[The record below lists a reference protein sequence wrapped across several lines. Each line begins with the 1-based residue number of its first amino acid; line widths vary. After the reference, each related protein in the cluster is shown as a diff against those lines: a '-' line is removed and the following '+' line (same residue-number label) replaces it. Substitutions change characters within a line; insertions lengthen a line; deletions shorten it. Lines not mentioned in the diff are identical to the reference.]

1 HINRQCAHHHDCSH
15 HARGFSF
22 ETFTCFLHN
31 NISPLLFF
39 RLFFES
45 IKRRLSSF
53 FHFSTS
59 LRLNYLILVIPV
71 FDFGSIIRIMVD
83 LIFQYWGIAASARI
97 EENFFLIKEAE

>member
-1 HINRQCAHHHDCSH
+1 
-15 HARGFSF
+15 
-22 ETFTCFLHN
+22 LHN

-39 RLFFES
+39 RLFFKS

-53 FHFSTS
+53 FHFLTS

-71 FDFGSIIRIMVD
+71 FDFESIILIMVD

-97 EENFFLIKEAE
+97 EEKISFDKRG